1 MLYPDVDYAAS
12 DMMALGALKALKEGG
27 FLVPEEMK
35 VIGCDDID
43 ACRYSDP
50 PLATVRLD
58 KEKMG
63 EIAAQM
69 LHDLINYPQK
79 SLTTVFVDLDL
90 IILDS
95 CMIQHS

>member
-12 DMMALGALKALKEGG
+12 DMMALGALKALKEEGM
-27 FLVPEEMK
+27 LVPEEME
-35 VIGCDDID
+35 VIGCDDIE

-50 PLATVRLD
+50 PLATVRED

-63 EIAAQM
+63 EIAARM
-69 LHDLINYPQK
+69 LHDLINHAQK
-79 SLTTVFVDLDL
+79 SLIPVLVDPVVL
-90 IILDS
+90 ISDS